1 MEFSDNTC
9 YTVCITHSGGSE
21 MLKLPALPPH
31 MRQASEK
38 QKGQN
43 WFVELLIFFLVFL
56 VASTT
61 SSFIMIPGIVIA
73 VFSDKSILE
82 QFTGGAP
89 SDIGHIAARI
99 ESSVPVT
106 IFMLFANAGLILI
119 AILFCVVL
127 QRRKL
132 ASMGIVKEKALTQ
145 YLIGLGIGFA
155 LFAGAVLLNVIT
167 GSMKLT
173 GISPRFSIGLFL
185 LFALGFMIQG
195 MAEEV
200 LCRGYLLVSVARR
213 YPVSI
218 AVFLNSLVFA
228 LLHLGNPGVSLLA
241 VVNILLVGVFLSLY
255 FLRTGNIWGVGAI
268 HTMWNFAQGNI
279 FGMEVSGMELSCSIL
294 ESSAVP
300 HKTFWNGGSFGP
312 EAGFTCTI
320 IYIAAILLVL
330 LWKNKKADA
339 EAQGCSHSLTV
350 HGNEETPPHTGNGAD
365 KRLR

>member
-1 MEFSDNTC
+1 
-9 YTVCITHSGGSE
+9 

-43 WFVELLIFFLVFL
+43 WFFELLIFFLVFL
-56 VASTT
+56 VSGAVSG
-61 SSFIMIPGIVIA
+61 ILMIPGIVIA

-155 LFAGAVLLNVIT
+155 LFAGRCF
-167 GSMKLT
+167 SM
-173 GISPRFSIGLFL
+173 
-185 LFALGFMIQG
+185 
-195 MAEEV
+195 
-200 LCRGYLLVSVARR
+200 
-213 YPVSI
+213 
-218 AVFLNSLVFA
+218 
-228 LLHLGNPGVSLLA
+228 
-241 VVNILLVGVFLSLY
+241 
-255 FLRTGNIWGVGAI
+255 
-268 HTMWNFAQGNI
+268 
-279 FGMEVSGMELSCSIL
+279 
-294 ESSAVP
+294 
-300 HKTFWNGGSFGP
+300 
-312 EAGFTCTI
+312 
-320 IYIAAILLVL
+320 
-330 LWKNKKADA
+330 
-339 EAQGCSHSLTV
+339 
-350 HGNEETPPHTGNGAD
+350 
-365 KRLR
+365 